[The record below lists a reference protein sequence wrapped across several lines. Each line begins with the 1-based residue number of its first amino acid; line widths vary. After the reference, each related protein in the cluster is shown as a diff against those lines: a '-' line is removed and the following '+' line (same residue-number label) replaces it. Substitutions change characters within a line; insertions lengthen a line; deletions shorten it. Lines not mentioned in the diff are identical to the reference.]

1 MEQKKSKYIHVQV
14 FSPQGLIYDDFAY
27 SCHVESVIGGMTLL
41 PNHAPILIALAI
53 DAVKVTRKDHRDQD
67 KVDFIA
73 VNGGV
78 LEMRHNRIEIVSNS
92 AINAKDIDEAK
103 VAVEKQRAQE
113 QLEDAKATNDKV
125 AFKRAQISLERAI
138 NMLNV
143 SNKR

>member
-1 MEQKKSKYIHVQV
+1 MEQKKTQYIHVQI

-53 DAVKVTRKDHRDQD
+53 DAVKVSRRDPRGNE

-78 LEMRHNRIEIVSNS
+78 LEMRKNRIEIVSNS
-92 AINAKDIDEAK
+92 AINAKDIDEAT

-113 QLEDAKATNDKV
+113 QLEDAKAKNDKV

-143 SNKR
+143 SNQR